1 MNQYISP
8 QTPPSEAYWQAILT
22 EGRVSLGRAPGDWE
36 WAETIIRSPQAWQEA
51 QKLFRNHTVLELEI
65 DSFNRGGLIAHWR
78 GSECFIPASHLLD
91 YPFPA
96 NPTARESIF
105 QKYVGKKM
113 KLCIIEVEPVRN
125 RILLSERRV
134 LNCQPAPVNWPEW
147 ITPGKVCTG
156 TVTSVRP
163 FGAFVDIGPVEGLI
177 HISEISWGRVRHPR
191 DFLTADQEVQV
202 IILNVDPEQRRVG
215 LSLKRLTENPWD
227 SVDALA
233 HPGDVLEGT
242 VVGLVRFGVFVELFP
257 GLEGLLHISE
267 LKGCSTFADLRN
279 HYEIGQTLSVRVLD
293 VVPAE
298 HRIALELVQAAP
310 EAEEAEGIP
319 AE

>member
-1 MNQYISP
+1 MNQYIPP
-8 QTPPSEAYWQAILT
+8 QTPPSEDYWQAILT
-22 EGRVSLGRAPGDWE
+22 EGHVSVGQAPGAWE
-36 WAETIIRSPQAWQEA
+36 WSEAIVRSPKAWQEA
-51 QKLFRNHTVLELEI
+51 QKLYRNHTVMELVI

-105 QKYVGKKM
+105 QKYVGRKM

-134 LNCQPAPVNWPEW
+134 LNCQPAPPDWPDW
-147 ITPGKVCTG
+147 IKPGHICNG
-156 TVTSVRP
+156 IVTSVRP

-191 DFLTADQEVQV
+191 DFLSTDQEVQV

-227 SVDALA
+227 SVESLA
-233 HPGDVLEGT
+233 HPGDELEGT

-267 LKGCSTFADLRN
+267 LKCCSKYSDLQER
-279 HYEIGQTLSVRVLD
+279 YEIGQTVKVRVLD
-293 VVPAE
+293 VIPAE
-298 HRIALELVQAAP
+298 HRIALELVEEP
-310 EAEEAEGIP
+310 SPVEA
-319 AE
+319 